1 MKSKLKLLIYFISV
15 LFSNRP
21 KVFWWSM
28 IKNGSSKKENFGDIL
43 TPYIINKISGIKPI
57 NFDPSRG
64 YSKYIKHSIMVGS
77 IINKSN
83 VNTIVW
89 GSGIISSDQIIKG
102 GNFLAVRGPRTYKRL
117 QELGFKPNKIFG
129 DPGIL
134 MSSLYQPKKI
144 IKKYKFG
151 IIPHYVDFKEIKNI
165 YKDKSDFKIIKL
177 LIDKN
182 KIEVTIDQI
191 NECEQI
197 ISSSLHGLI
206 LADTY
211 QIPNSW
217 LKFSDKL
224 SGDDVKFYDYFESVG
239 RLESYNT
246 SIYEIIKNKSLNMA
260 NFEILSLL
268 KNNLLKAY
276 PYKIKKKYACR

>member
-89 GSGIISSDQIIKG
+89 G
-102 GNFLAVRGPRTYKRL
+102 RY
-117 QELGFKPNKIFG
+117 
-129 DPGIL
+129 
-134 MSSLYQPKKI
+134 
-144 IKKYKFG
+144 
-151 IIPHYVDFKEIKNI
+151 
-165 YKDKSDFKIIKL
+165 
-177 LIDKN
+177 
-182 KIEVTIDQI
+182 
-191 NECEQI
+191 
-197 ISSSLHGLI
+197 
-206 LADTY
+206 
-211 QIPNSW
+211 
-217 LKFSDKL
+217 
-224 SGDDVKFYDYFESVG
+224 
-239 RLESYNT
+239 
-246 SIYEIIKNKSLNMA
+246 
-260 NFEILSLL
+260 
-268 KNNLLKAY
+268 
-276 PYKIKKKYACR
+276 